1 MVKVKSSMCGK
12 WFSHLSYDYPSCFT
26 EESADDPSEK
36 LRRVAGLVIHFSL
49 QSKDRA
55 DGGFD
60 RWHLFLKTI
69 SGKMSHKA

>member
-1 MVKVKSSMCGK
+1 M
-12 WFSHLSYDYPSCFT
+12 

-36 LRRVAGLVIHFSL
+36 LRQGARLVIHFGL

-55 DGGFD
+55 DGSFD
-60 RWHLFLKTI
+60 RRHLFLKTI